1 MKVNSSHSLV
11 SHCTSSSLGI
21 LNSTHGMKL
30 TPKTPPEKRSWLMT
44 LSFFF
49 HVTNVYFTDQNALL
63 LTSSEFE
70 KWHYQWTFFHIRINL
85 WSFPVDTASG
95 SQDIAWPF
103 SLPVNSGMQI
113 VPVFT
118 LRGHF
123 DFKIVVTK
131 FCSLGKLLLA

>member
-49 HVTNVYFTDQNALL
+49 FTWRMCILQTKMLYCWLHQNLKNNIINEL
-63 LTSSEFE
+63 FFTKGLTCEIS
-70 KWHYQWTFFHIRINL
+70 QWT
-85 WSFPVDTASG
+85 PP
-95 SQDIAWPF
+95 QDPKIYHDL
-103 SLPVNSGMQI
+103 SLYGMQV

-118 LRGHF
+118 LGGPF
-123 DFKIVVTK
+123 DFKMLVTK
-131 FCSLGKLLLA
+131 FCSLGKVLLA